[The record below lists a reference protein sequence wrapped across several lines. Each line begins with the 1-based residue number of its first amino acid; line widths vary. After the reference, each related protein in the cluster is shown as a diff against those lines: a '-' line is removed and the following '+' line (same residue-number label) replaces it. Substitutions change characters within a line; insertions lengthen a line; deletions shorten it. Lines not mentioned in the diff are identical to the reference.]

1 MGYIDANVGGGTT
14 PYSYLWSNQAT
25 SQNINQLSQGDYS
38 LMVTD
43 NKGCQVNA
51 STTIE
56 DPSISAELYSPEI
69 CYVTTNSVNGFNEI
83 HVNPIL

>member
-1 MGYIDANVGGGTT
+1 MQMSVGTT

-25 SQNINQLSQGDYS
+25 SQNINQLSQSYS

-56 DPSISAELYSPEI
+56 DLQYQLNYIA
-69 CYVTTNSVNGFNEI
+69 
-83 HVNPIL
+83 